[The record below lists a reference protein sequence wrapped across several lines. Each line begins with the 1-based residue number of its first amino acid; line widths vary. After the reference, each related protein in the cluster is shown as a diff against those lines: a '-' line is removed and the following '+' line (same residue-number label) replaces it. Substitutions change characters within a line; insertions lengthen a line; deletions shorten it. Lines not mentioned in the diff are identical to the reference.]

1 MISLKQVEK
10 IYRTSNVET
19 LALRNINI
27 EIPDGA
33 LLSIM
38 GPSGSGKST
47 LLNIM
52 GLIDVPSEGEVQIGG
67 QNVAGMSEKELAH
80 LRNKMIGFVFQ
91 SFHLIPELNV
101 VDNVELPLLYNSTL
115 RSKERRALALKA
127 LDIVGLTD
135 RQEHTPSQLSGGQ
148 QQRVAIARALVNDP
162 LVILAD
168 EATGNLDTRT
178 SYEIMALFQEL
189 NKQGKTIVFVTHEP
203 DIARCI
209 KRSVIFRDGHIIRE
223 GNNEKPVDANEL
235 LMNLPRN
242 SEYD

>member
-67 QNVAGMSEKELAH
+67 QNIAGMSEKELAY

-101 VDNVELPLLYNSTL
+101 VDNVELPLLYRHMSAG
-115 RSKERRALALKA
+115 ERRRLALEA
-127 LDIVGLTD
+127 LEKVGLSARTKHFPG
-135 RQEHTPSQLSGGQ
+135 QMSGGQ
-148 QQRVAIARALVNDP
+148 NQRVAVARAIVGKPNI
-162 LVILAD
+162 ILAD
-168 EATGNLDTRT
+168 EPTGNLD
-178 SYEIMALFQEL
+178 SAMSNEIMDILLSL
-189 NKQGKTIVFVTHEP
+189 NKEYEVTTAIVTHNQEIADRTEKTIRLF
-203 DIARCI
+203 
-209 KRSVIFRDGHIIRE
+209 DGSQ
-223 GNNEKPVDANEL
+223 VA
-235 LMNLPRN
+235 
-242 SEYD
+242 